1 MSILIPHPESLGH
14 AHLTWRSL
22 SGIRKNSLAGGY
34 RSILKVRT
42 TLRAWLYPRLPEF
55 IPRVIRWGHGTR
67 YSRAFAGLLGMACS
81 CVLAGLLGC
90 NQYNPYLGATPTVS
104 SSITSITPSGA
115 NINNSG
121 SGDILLTVNGAG
133 FVAGSNVTWNSSGSA
148 SIQLVSNFISAAE
161 MQADLPQSLLAA
173 PGTFFVGVIAP
184 GPTSGNNAGNNI
196 SNFVPFIVCSS
207 SGCGSVVSG
216 AESRASANLSLARL
230 SALIQSGPRYQAVVA
245 DSAEAS
251 DETGGGIAKIFLRD
265 TCLGAAD
272 CAPQIFPVSVG
283 LNGADPN
290 GPSSA
295 PSVSADGR
303 FVVFASEANNL
314 VKGDTNGRNDIFLR
328 DTCIGSASTCV
339 PATIRLS
346 LDPGGDEANGPSSS
360 PVISPDGRFVAF
372 NSSATNLVP
381 QLANSLP
388 AGAAPPLFLR
398 DTCFGAA
405 AACVPNTS
413 LVISAAAA
421 QK

>member
-1 MSILIPHPESLGH
+1 M
-14 AHLTWRSL
+14 
-22 SGIRKNSLAGGY
+22 
-34 RSILKVRT
+34 KVRT

-55 IPRVIRWGHGTR
+55 IPRVVRWGRSTR
-67 YSRAFAGLLGMACS
+67 HSRGFALFLGMACS
-81 CVLAGLLGC
+81 CVLTGLLGC
-90 NQYNPYLGATPTVS
+90 NQYNPFLGATPTVS

-115 NINNSG
+115 TAPVSQ
-121 SGDILLTVNGAG
+121 DILLTVNGAG

-148 SIQLVSNFISAAE
+148 STQLVSNFISAAE
-161 MQADLPQSLLAA
+161 MQANLPRSLVTT

-196 SNFVPFIVCSS
+196 SNFVPFIVCGSGT
-207 SGCGSVVSG
+207 SGCPSVVTG
-216 AESRASANLSLARL
+216 ADSTAMASAKLSMARL
-230 SALIQSGPRYQAVVA
+230 SALIQSGPRYQALVA
-245 DSAEAS
+245 DSADGS

-265 TCLGAAD
+265 TCLGAAAN

-283 LNGADPN
+283 WNGADPN

-303 FVVFASEANNL
+303 FVVFASTANNL
-314 VKGDTNGRNDIFLR
+314 VKGDTNGWSDIFLR

-372 NSSATNLVP
+372 NSSATNLSQ

-388 AGAAPPLFLR
+388 PGAVPPLFLR
-398 DTCFGAA
+398 DTCFGSA

-421 QK
+421 RK

>member
-1 MSILIPHPESLGH
+1 M
-14 AHLTWRSL
+14 
-22 SGIRKNSLAGGY
+22 
-34 RSILKVRT
+34 KVRT
-42 TLRAWLYPRLPEF
+42 TLRARPCPRLPKS
-55 IPRVIRWGHGTR
+55 IPRVVRWGHSTR
-67 YSRAFAGLLGMACS
+67 HSHWLAGFPGITCL

-90 NQYNPYLGATPTVS
+90 NQYNPYLGASPTVS
-104 SSITSITPSGA
+104 SEITSITPSGA
-115 NINNSG
+115 TAPVSQ
-121 SGDILLTVNGAG
+121 DILLTVNGTG

-148 SIQLVSNFISAAE
+148 SIQLVSTVISAAE
-161 MQADLPQSLLAA
+161 MQANLPRSLVTT

-196 SNFVPFIVCSS
+196 SNFVPFTVCSN

-216 AESRASANLSLARL
+216 TENTAAKLSMARL
-230 SALIQSGPRYQAVVA
+230 SALIQSGARYQAVVA
-245 DSAEAS
+245 DSADGS

-265 TCLGAAD
+265 TCLGAAN

-283 LNGADPN
+283 WNGADPN

-314 VKGDTNGRNDIFLR
+314 VKGDTNGRSDIFLR

-346 LDPGGDEANGPSSS
+346 LDPGGDEVNGSSSS

-381 QLANSLP
+381 QLASSLP
-388 AGAAPPLFLR
+388 TGAAPPLFLR
-398 DTCFGAA
+398 DTCFAA
-405 AACVPNTS
+405 TSACVPNTS
-413 LVISAAAA
+413 VVISAAAR
-421 QK
+421 K

>member
-1 MSILIPHPESLGH
+1 M
-14 AHLTWRSL
+14 
-22 SGIRKNSLAGGY
+22 
-34 RSILKVRT
+34 KVRT
-42 TLRAWLYPRLPEF
+42 TLRARLYPRRPKF
-55 IPRVIRWGHGTR
+55 IPGVIRWGHCKR
-67 YSRAFAGLLGMACS
+67 HSRGFAGLLGVPFL

-115 NINNSG
+115 TAPVNQ
-121 SGDILLTVNGAG
+121 DILLTVNGAG

-148 SIQLVSNFISAAE
+148 SVQLVSTVISAAE
-161 MQADLPQSLLAA
+161 IQADLPQSLVTT

-196 SNFVPFIVCSS
+196 SNFVPFIVCGSGP
-207 SGCGSVVSG
+207 SGCPSVVTG
-216 AESRASANLSLARL
+216 AEGAASARLARL

-245 DSAEAS
+245 DSADGS

-265 TCLGAAD
+265 TCLGAAAN

-283 LNGADPN
+283 WNGADPN

-295 PSVSADGR
+295 PSVSVDGR

-314 VKGDTNGRNDIFLR
+314 VKGDTNGRSDIFLR

-381 QLANSLP
+381 QLADPLP
-388 AGAAPPLFLR
+388 AEMAPPLFLR

-405 AACVPNTS
+405 SGCMPSTS
-413 LVISAAAA
+413 PVISAAAA
-421 QK
+421 RK

>member
-1 MSILIPHPESLGH
+1 M
-14 AHLTWRSL
+14 
-22 SGIRKNSLAGGY
+22 
-34 RSILKVRT
+34 KVRT
-42 TLRAWLYPRLPEF
+42 TPRAWLDPRLPEF
-55 IPRVIRWGHGTR
+55 IPRVVRRGHSTR
-67 YSRAFAGLLGMACS
+67 HSRGFALFLGMACS

-115 NINNSG
+115 TAPVSQ
-121 SGDILLTVNGAG
+121 DILLTVNGAG

-148 SIQLVSNFISAAE
+148 STQLVSNFISATE
-161 MQADLPQSLLAA
+161 MQANLPQSLVST

-196 SNFVPFIVCSS
+196 SNFVPFCVFPTSS
-207 SGCGSVVSG
+207 CPSVGSN
-216 AESRASANLSLARL
+216 AESGGASAKLSLARL
-230 SALIQSGPRYQAVVA
+230 SALIQSGPRYQALVA
-245 DSAEAS
+245 DSADGSA
-251 DETGGGIAKIFLRD
+251 ETGSGVAKIFLRD
-265 TCLGAAD
+265 TCLGAAAN

-283 LNGADPN
+283 WNGADPN

-303 FVVFASEANNL
+303 FVVFASDANNL
-314 VKGDTNGRNDIFLR
+314 VKGDTNGWSDIFLR
-328 DTCIGSASTCV
+328 DMCIGSTSTCV

-360 PVISPDGRFVAF
+360 PAISPDGRFVAF
-372 NSSATNLVP
+372 NSSATNLSQ

-388 AGAAPPLFLR
+388 AGAVPPLFLR

>member
-1 MSILIPHPESLGH
+1 M
-14 AHLTWRSL
+14 
-22 SGIRKNSLAGGY
+22 
-34 RSILKVRT
+34 KVRT

-55 IPRVIRWGHGTR
+55 IPGVVRWEHSTR
-67 YSRAFAGLLGMACS
+67 YSRGFAGLLGITCC

-104 SSITSITPSGA
+104 SSITSITPSGT
-115 NINNSG
+115 IVNNSG
-121 SGDILLTVNGAG
+121 RGDITLTISGAG
-133 FVAGSNVTWNSSGSA
+133 FVANSSVTWNSSGSA
-148 SIQLVSNFISAAE
+148 STYLSSNFISANE
-161 MQADLPQSLLAA
+161 MQADIPTSLLAT

-184 GPTSGNNAGNNI
+184 GPAQGNNAGNNI
-196 SNFVPFIVCSS
+196 SNFMPFTVCSS
-207 SGCGSVVSG
+207 SGCPSVVTG
-216 AESRASANLSLARL
+216 AESTASARLSITRL

-245 DSAEAS
+245 DSADGS
-251 DETGGGIAKIFLRD
+251 DENGSGVAKVFLRD
-265 TCLGAAD
+265 TCLGAAAN

-283 LNGADPN
+283 WNGADPN

-314 VKGDTNGRNDIFLR
+314 VKGDTNGWSDIFLR

-360 PVISPDGRFVAF
+360 PAISPDGRFVAF
-372 NSSATNLVP
+372 NSSATNLSQ

-421 QK
+421 RE

>member
-1 MSILIPHPESLGH
+1 MG
-14 AHLTWRSL
+14 
-22 SGIRKNSLAGGY
+22 
-34 RSILKVRT
+34 
-42 TLRAWLYPRLPEF
+42 
-55 IPRVIRWGHGTR
+55 
-67 YSRAFAGLLGMACS
+67 CS

-90 NQYNPYLGATPTVS
+90 NQYNPFLGATPTVS

-115 NINNSG
+115 TAPVSQ
-121 SGDILLTVNGAG
+121 DILLTVNGAG

-148 SIQLVSNFISAAE
+148 SVQLVSNFISAAE
-161 MQADLPQSLLAA
+161 MQADLPRSLITT

-196 SNFVPFIVCSS
+196 SNFVPFIVCGSGT
-207 SGCGSVVSG
+207 SGCPSVVTG
-216 AESRASANLSLARL
+216 AESTAMASAKLSLARL
-230 SALIQSGPRYQAVVA
+230 SALIQSGPRYQAMVA
-245 DSAEAS
+245 DSTDGS

-265 TCLGAAD
+265 TCLGAAAN

-303 FVVFASEANNL
+303 FVVFASAANNL
-314 VKGDTNGRNDIFLR
+314 VKGDTNGWSDIFLR

-372 NSSATNLVP
+372 NSSATNLSQ
-381 QLANSLP
+381 QLASSLT

-398 DTCFGAA
+398 DTCFGTA

-421 QK
+421 RK

>member
-1 MSILIPHPESLGH
+1 M
-14 AHLTWRSL
+14 
-22 SGIRKNSLAGGY
+22 AG
-34 RSILKVRT
+34 V
-42 TLRAWLYPRLPEF
+42 
-55 IPRVIRWGHGTR
+55 
-67 YSRAFAGLLGMACS
+67 

-115 NINNSG
+115 TAPVSQ
-121 SGDILLTVNGAG
+121 DILLTVNGAG

-148 SIQLVSNFISAAE
+148 SIQLVSTVISAAE
-161 MQADLPQSLLAA
+161 IQADLPQSLVTT

-196 SNFVPFIVCSS
+196 SNFVPFIVCGSGT
-207 SGCGSVVSG
+207 SGCPSVVTG
-216 AESRASANLSLARL
+216 AESAASARLARL
-230 SALIQSGPRYQAVVA
+230 SALIRSGPRYQAVVA
-245 DSAEAS
+245 DSADGS
-251 DETGGGIAKIFLRD
+251 DETGGGIAKVFLRD
-265 TCLGAAD
+265 TCLGAAAN

-283 LNGADPN
+283 WNGADPN

-314 VKGDTNGRNDIFLR
+314 VKGDTNGRSDIFLR

-360 PVISPDGRFVAF
+360 PAISPDGRFVAF
-372 NSSATNLVP
+372 NSSATNLS
-381 QLANSLP
+381 ANSLP

-405 AACVPNTS
+405 SACVPNTS
-413 LVISAAAA
+413 LVISAASA

>member
-1 MSILIPHPESLGH
+1 
-14 AHLTWRSL
+14 
-22 SGIRKNSLAGGY
+22 
-34 RSILKVRT
+34 LKVRT
-42 TLRAWLYPRLPEF
+42 TLRAWLYPRLPKF
-55 IPRVIRWGHGTR
+55 IPGVIRWGHSKR
-67 YSRAFAGLLGMACS
+67 HSRGFAGLLGITCLCA
-81 CVLAGLLGC
+81 LAGLSGC

-115 NINNSG
+115 TAPVSQ
-121 SGDILLTVNGAG
+121 DILLTVNGAG

-148 SIQLVSNFISAAE
+148 SVQLVSNVISAAE
-161 MQADLPQSLLAA
+161 IQADLPQSLVTI

-196 SNFVPFIVCSS
+196 SNFVPFIVCGSGT
-207 SGCGSVVSG
+207 SGCPSVVTG
-216 AESRASANLSLARL
+216 AESSASARLARL

-245 DSAEAS
+245 DSADGS
-251 DETGGGIAKIFLRD
+251 DETGGGIAKVFLRD
-265 TCLGAAD
+265 TCLGAAAN

-283 LNGADPN
+283 WNGADPN

-295 PSVSADGR
+295 PSVSVDGR

-314 VKGDTNGRNDIFLR
+314 VKGDTNGRSDIFLR

-405 AACVPNTS
+405 LGCVPNTS

-421 QK
+421 RK

>member
-1 MSILIPHPESLGH
+1 M
-14 AHLTWRSL
+14 
-22 SGIRKNSLAGGY
+22 
-34 RSILKVRT
+34 KVRT
-42 TLRAWLYPRLPEF
+42 TLRARLYPRLPEF
-55 IPRVIRWGHGTR
+55 IPRVVRWGHGTR
-67 YSRAFAGLLGMACS
+67 HSRGFAGFLGMACL
-81 CVLAGLLGC
+81 CALAGLFGC

-115 NINNSG
+115 TMPVPQLGIGLTVSG
-121 SGDILLTVNGAG
+121 SG

-148 SIQLVSNFISAAE
+148 SVQLQSVVISGTEIQAE
-161 MQADLPQSLLAA
+161 LPQSLVTT

-196 SNFVPFIVCSS
+196 SNFVPFIVCGSGA
-207 SGCGSVVSG
+207 SGCPSVVTG
-216 AESRASANLSLARL
+216 AESATSARLARL
-230 SALIQSGPRYQAVVA
+230 SALIQSGPRYQALVA
-245 DSAEAS
+245 DSADGS
-251 DETGGGIAKIFLRD
+251 DETGGGIAKIFVRD
-265 TCLGAAD
+265 TCLGAAAN

-283 LNGADPN
+283 WNGTESNGA
-290 GPSSA
+290 SSA

-314 VKGDTNGRNDIFLR
+314 VKGDTNGWTDIFLR

-388 AGAAPPLFLR
+388 AGTAPPLFLR
-398 DTCFGAA
+398 DTCFAA
-405 AACVPNTS
+405 ASACAPNTS

-421 QK
+421 RK

>member
-1 MSILIPHPESLGH
+1 
-14 AHLTWRSL
+14 
-22 SGIRKNSLAGGY
+22 
-34 RSILKVRT
+34 
-42 TLRAWLYPRLPEF
+42 
-55 IPRVIRWGHGTR
+55 
-67 YSRAFAGLLGMACS
+67 MACS

-90 NQYNPYLGATPTVS
+90 NQYNPFLGATPTVS

-115 NINNSG
+115 TAPVSR
-121 SGDILLTVNGAG
+121 DILLTVNGAG

-148 SIQLVSNFISAAE
+148 STQLVSNFISAAE
-161 MQADLPQSLLAA
+161 MQANLPQSLVTA

-196 SNFVPFIVCSS
+196 SNFVPFIVCGGGT
-207 SGCGSVVSG
+207 SGCPSVVTG
-216 AESRASANLSLARL
+216 AESTAMASAKLSMARL
-230 SALIQSGPRYQAVVA
+230 SALIQSGPRYQAMVA
-245 DSAEAS
+245 DSADGS

-265 TCLGAAD
+265 TCLGAAAN

-283 LNGADPN
+283 WNGADPN

-303 FVVFASEANNL
+303 FVVFASAANNL
-314 VKGDTNGRNDIFLR
+314 VKGDTNGWSDIFLR

-372 NSSATNLVP
+372 NSSATNLSQ
-381 QLANSLP
+381 QLAGSLP

-398 DTCFGAA
+398 DTCFGTA

-421 QK
+421 RK

>member
-1 MSILIPHPESLGH
+1 
-14 AHLTWRSL
+14 
-22 SGIRKNSLAGGY
+22 
-34 RSILKVRT
+34 
-42 TLRAWLYPRLPEF
+42 
-55 IPRVIRWGHGTR
+55 
-67 YSRAFAGLLGMACS
+67 MACL
-81 CVLAGLLGC
+81 CGLAGLLGC
-90 NQYNPYLGATPTVS
+90 DQYNPYLGATPTVS
-104 SSITSITPSGA
+104 SEITSITPSGA
-115 NINNSG
+115 TAPVSQ
-121 SGDILLTVNGAG
+121 DILLTVNGAG

-148 SIQLVSNFISAAE
+148 SVQLVSNFISAAE
-161 MQADLPQSLLAA
+161 MQANLPRSLVTT

-196 SNFVPFIVCSS
+196 SNFVPFCVYPTSDCPSV
-207 SGCGSVVSG
+207 GSN
-216 AESRASANLSLARL
+216 AESAGASAKLSIARL
-230 SALIQSGPRYQAVVA
+230 SVLIQSGPRYQAVEA
-245 DSAEAS
+245 DSADGS

-265 TCLGAAD
+265 TCLRAPAN
-272 CAPQIFPVSVG
+272 CAPQIFPVSLG
-283 LNGADPN
+283 WNGADPN

-303 FVVFASEANNL
+303 FVVFASAANNL
-314 VKGDTNGRNDIFLR
+314 VKGDTNGRSDIFLR

-339 PATIRLS
+339 PATVRLS

-381 QLANSLP
+381 QLTDSLP
-388 AGAAPPLFLR
+388 AGVARPLFLR

-413 LVISAAAA
+413 LVISAAPA